1 MGLGVGSLTWKINA
15 IIVEMSLDRI
25 TAEEP
30 HGKLKNVYNCSIHLR
45 KISSLM
51 KLDMSTLAKLAT
63 PSSVTEVGC
72 LLCQVWWFTW
82 AGLSPGWICGTTVYQ
97 LHLVISSSEI

>member
-51 KLDMSTLAKLAT
+51 KLDMSTLAELAD

-72 LLCQVWWFTW
+72 LLCQV
-82 AGLSPGWICGTTVYQ
+82 
-97 LHLVISSSEI
+97 